1 MIKKIVKYE
10 ADWCHLCK
18 MMDQNLAKLQNIE
31 IEHVNVDDLEE
42 HELDKLQIRNLPVCL
57 LFNESGEQVAR
68 LNGPK
73 TYQEL
78 QAAIN
83 Q

>member
-1 MIKKIVKYE
+1 
-10 ADWCHLCK
+10 
-18 MMDQNLAKLQNIE
+18 
-31 IEHVNVDDLEE
+31 
-42 HELDKLQIRNLPVCL
+42 

>member
-1 MIKKIVKYE
+1 MVKKIVKYE

-18 MMDQNLAKLQNIE
+18 MMDRSLVKFKDIE
-31 IEHVNVDDLEE
+31 IEHINVDEMDEQ
-42 HELDKLQIRNLPVCL
+42 ELAKLQIRNLPVCIL
-57 LFNESGEQVAR
+57 YNEAGEVVER

-73 TYQEL
+73 SYQEL